1 MPSQNIVVPDV
12 FDQKFQ
18 RTNEASPRNHCDL
31 GRHVV
36 ETLPQRQCVHP
47 KRIVGGH
54 SAYFSHGFS
63 VGFLP
68 TRRHVAPGGGLDW
81 PWAPSPSR
89 VASLGLQHGGK
100 TNAEQTTKQ
109 LKRHCWVLV
118 AGTPLHVLIS
128 LSSSFVAVFLC
139 LSLSFSAFLC
149 LSLSFSVFLCLSL
162 SSPCLFLFSQG
173 RFGAPRAGKIGVES
187 IEQNHLYIFPK
198 HSRQYVA
205 LDHSNHQCSVV
216 VEFGGQ
222 YLSQRPPGP
231 FERVAFVGANIVDDG
246 GQVWDFGG
254 VLAVVDG
261 PGTAQGATESAQ
273 RQCLPRSFG

>member
-139 LSLSFSAFLC
+139 LSLSFFVFSC
-149 LSLSFSVFLCLSL
+149 LSLPFSVFLCLSL
-162 SSPCLFLFSQG
+162 SFFVFSCLSQG
-173 RFGAPRAGKIGVES
+173 
-187 IEQNHLYIFPK
+187 
-198 HSRQYVA
+198 
-205 LDHSNHQCSVV
+205 
-216 VEFGGQ
+216 
-222 YLSQRPPGP
+222 
-231 FERVAFVGANIVDDG
+231 
-246 GQVWDFGG
+246 
-254 VLAVVDG
+254 
-261 PGTAQGATESAQ
+261 
-273 RQCLPRSFG
+273 